1 MRIIWLILLLIS
13 LSFPV
18 QGQGGGSCREALY
31 GIVTDSETMEA
42 LVYAKVVI
50 KEQEKG
56 VFTKENGEY
65 RLEGLCPGE
74 YTLTVSHIGCGT
86 TEYTI
91 QLPSESHFDISLP
104 HSQSHVDTVHIHDKH
119 PGPKTTQVSE
129 ELSGRALTEQ
139 KGKSLGEA
147 LLAVNGVSALQT
159 GSSVFKPMIHG
170 LHSNR
175 VLILNNGVRQEG
187 QQWGSEHGP
196 EIDAFI
202 ANKITVVKGA
212 NGVRY
217 GPDAIAGV
225 VLVEPAELRD
235 TAGIGGEVNL
245 VGMSNGRGG
254 AASAMLEG
262 NFAKLPA
269 LSWRVQGSTKR
280 LGSVQTPDYV
290 LGNTG
295 VREMNYSA
303 AAGWNKPRYGLDVYF
318 SSFNTDLGVFSG
330 SHFGNLTD
338 LEAAIESDAPLLEY
352 DFTYEIDRPN
362 QHIEHRLVKVKSF
375 IKTGDENQLN
385 LTYSFQDN
393 VRLEYDKDRPY
404 NDSLAALDLPQL
416 NYNVGTQ
423 NVELMWEHNRY
434 RGFKGMVGVTGTR
447 QANVWSGTFLIPN
460 YLAYSGGVY
469 AIERFVR
476 LRWELEGGIR
486 YDYKWL
492 RTYRKRNGV
501 VSQQDH
507 VWQNPSLSLGGLY
520 RINPHLSA
528 SINFGLAWRPPQ
540 VNELYSDGL
549 HHGSAAIE
557 VGDPNLVPETA
568 YNLIASLK
576 YKNHERFSSEV
587 SFYHN
592 YIQNFIYLVPQQPP
606 TLTIRGAFPTFFFK
620 QVDARL
626 VGADFS
632 ASYSPLNGLF
642 LTGKAAI
649 LRATNL
655 SEDDFLVL
663 MPADRFEGI
672 IRYEFNEG
680 DRLLAPFVRGG
691 VAYTRQQT
699 RTPPDE
705 DYAPAPPA
713 YTLVQFG
720 AGFTVPMKAGN
731 LECGLTLDNATNTRY
746 RNYLNRFR
754 YFSDE
759 MGRNLLLRLKYEF

>member
-1 MRIIWLILLLIS
+1 MRFIWLISIHILFCL
-13 LSFPV
+13 PV
-18 QGQGGGSCREALY
+18 LGQGGGSCREVLY

-42 LVYAKVVI
+42 LVYAKVSI
-50 KEQEKG
+50 KEQDKG

-74 YTLTVSHIGCGT
+74 YTLTVSDIGCGT

-91 QLPSESHFDISLP
+91 QLPKESHFDISLP
-104 HSQSHVDTVHIHDKH
+104 HSQSHVDTVHIHDEH

-129 ELSGRALTEQ
+129 ELTGKVLTEQ

-175 VLILNNGVRQEG
+175 ILILNNGVRQEG
-187 QQWGSEHGP
+187 QQWGNEHGP
-196 EIDAFI
+196 ELDIFI

-235 TAGIGGEVNL
+235 TAGIGGEINL
-245 VGMSNGRGG
+245 VGISNGRGG
-254 AASAMLEG
+254 AASGMVEG
-262 NFAKLPA
+262 NFSKLPA
-269 LSWRVQGSTKR
+269 LSWRLQGSLKR
-280 LGSVQTPDYV
+280 LGNVQTPGYV

-295 VREMNYSA
+295 VRELNYSA
-303 AAGWNKPRYGLDVYF
+303 AAGWNKSRYGLDVYF
-318 SSFNTDLGVFSG
+318 SSFSSDLGVFSG

-338 LEAAIESDAPLLEY
+338 LEAAIESDTPLLEY
-352 DFTYEIDRPN
+352 DFAYKINRPY
-362 QHIEHRLVKVKSF
+362 QHVEHRLVKVKSF
-375 IKTGDENQLN
+375 VKTGEENQLN

-393 VRLEYDKDRPY
+393 IRLEYDKDRPY

-423 NVELMWEHNRY
+423 NVELMWEHSRY
-434 RGFKGMVGVTGTR
+434 RGFKGMAGVTGTR

-460 YLAYSGGVY
+460 YLTYSVSAY

-476 LRWELEGGIR
+476 LRWELEAGIR

-507 VWQNPSLSLGGLY
+507 VWQNPSLDLGGLY
-520 RINPHLSA
+520 RISPHLSTTV
-528 SINFGLAWRPPQ
+528 NFGMAWRPPQ

-549 HHGSAAIE
+549 HHGSASIE
-557 VGDPNLVPETA
+557 VGDLNLVPEKA

-576 YKNHERFSSEV
+576 YKNHERFSGEV
-587 SFYHN
+587 SVYHN
-592 YIQNFIYLVPQQPP
+592 YIRNFIYLAPQQPP
-606 TLTIRGAFPTFFFK
+606 TLTIRGAFPTFFFR
-620 QVDARL
+620 QVDARFF
-626 VGADFS
+626 GADLS
-632 ASYSPLNGLF
+632 ASYSPANGLF
-642 LTGKAAI
+642 LTGRAAI
-649 LRATNL
+649 LRAMNL
-655 SEDDFLVL
+655 TENNYLAL
-663 MPADRFEGI
+663 MPADRFEGGV
-672 IRYEFNEG
+672 RFEFNDGE
-680 DRLLAPFVRGG
+680 RLMGPFVKAG
-691 VAYTRQQT
+691 VAHTLLQT
-699 RTPPDE
+699 RTPLNE

-713 YTLVQFG
+713 YTLVQLG
-720 AGFTVPMKAGN
+720 GGFMIPMEVGN

-754 YFSDE
+754 YFTDE
-759 MGRNLLLRLKYEF
+759 MGRNLFLRIKYIF